1 MPLVA
6 TGIATRT
13 KAAKQND
20 ENVEDTRGDG
30 VNTDVDSDGVELLD
44 YDDDLS
50 FDDEVEEIQPREM
63 ADLSKSSDQHDYRN
77 RDKGPSTSGVMQPD
91 SDLAAQLAMHSE
103 DKLLNNPVIQQ
114 LLEKQ
119 LSEEKLMNNP
129 AIQNM
134 MESFFKNKFKDLSAS
149 QTGMSTMSKVHDKP
163 IPGRNP
169 LIQSPSD
176 ITIYV
181 PALQQRLTPQINNRY
196 NQEVEQTAQAIS
208 QVGLNAMI
216 NHGKIT
222 LFLIL

>member
-1 MPLVA
+1 MNMADPKSFIGQKTAAKQKKNEVEQNQQLEVAQRQPKIQKVTVVSKERNKASKTTNKGKTDSHVKCKIDFSGSQETVDKDDLPLVV

-30 VNTDVDSDGVELLD
+30 VNADVDSDGVELLD

-50 FDDEVEEIQPREM
+50 FDDEVEEIQPRET

-77 RDKGPSTSGVMQPD
+77 HDEGPSTSGVMQPD
-91 SDLAAQLAMHSE
+91 SDLVAQLAMHSE

-119 LSEEKLMNNP
+119 LSEEKLMNNL

-134 MESFFKNKFKDLSAS
+134 MESFFKN
-149 QTGMSTMSKVHDKP
+149 
-163 IPGRNP
+163 I
-169 LIQSPSD
+169 
-176 ITIYV
+176 
-181 PALQQRLTPQINNRY
+181 
-196 NQEVEQTAQAIS
+196 
-208 QVGLNAMI
+208 
-216 NHGKIT
+216 
-222 LFLIL
+222 